1 MEDVFD
7 ALETSTKLFE
17 HAGTEIRQLVE
28 IVEGFRN
35 LTNVPNAVRESAKII
50 RLLDVL
56 IPKLTPANSIC
67 RTSSGEVI
75 TSLNSLANLVDDFS
89 SETDPFF
96 STEKRQSLK
105 SSAIIVHRVADFLDH
120 VRKLAYKFTN
130 ICSRDKETNLEVI
143 TMFGDL
149 MDDLALLYTAVG
161 GVTAADEIKQQANFT
176 RSVVVSL
183 SDILI
188 KGSICSSI

>member
-1 MEDVFD
+1 M
-7 ALETSTKLFE
+7 
-17 HAGTEIRQLVE
+17 
-28 IVEGFRN
+28 
-35 LTNVPNAVRESAKII
+35 
-50 RLLDVL
+50 
-56 IPKLTPANSIC
+56 
-67 RTSSGEVI
+67 
-75 TSLNSLANLVDDFS
+75 S

-120 VRKLAYKFTN
+120 VRKAAYKFTH

-161 GVTAADEIKQQANFT
+161 GVTAAAEIKQQANFT

-183 SDILI
+183 ANIFIREQSASAFDF
-188 KGSICSSI
+188 